1 VDGAAAGTG
10 GKAMRR
16 RSAVGAAT
24 LAVVLT
30 LAISGTS
37 SAATVVNG
45 GFETGTFS
53 GWTVVDQE
61 GSFFGGQWFVYSGTA
76 TPFNFFPIPAP
87 PEGTFAATTDQG
99 GPGSHVLYQD
109 VALEAGFRHVLSF
122 DVYYNNQNG
131 AFATPDTLD
140 FNVFPN
146 QQYRIDVLR
155 AGADPFSV
163 AAGDVLATVFRTQ
176 VGDPPTLAPTRV
188 TFDLSAFAGT
198 TVRLRFAEVDNQLFF
213 NASVDNVVIESVRL
227 LPTSKDQCK
236 KGGWRSFGS
245 VFKNQGDCV
254 SFVATRGRNTP
265 AGGGGGSSATAGAKA
280 AGSYGKARPP
290 R

>member
-1 VDGAAAGTG
+1 MTMRRTSAGAAA
-10 GKAMRR
+10 A
-16 RSAVGAAT
+16 

-30 LAISGTS
+30 LAVPGLS

-45 GFETGTFS
+45 GFETGSFA
-53 GWTVVDQE
+53 GWTVVDQPG
-61 GSFFGGQWFVYSGTA
+61 GSGSWFVYSGTSS
-76 TPFNFFPIPAP
+76 PFGFPIAAP
-87 PEGTFAATTDQG
+87 PEGTFGATTDQG

-109 VALEAGFRHVLSF
+109 VALEAGFSHVLSF
-122 DVYYNNQNG
+122 DLYYMNQAG
-131 AFATPDTLD
+131 VFATPSTLD

-163 AAGDVLATVFRTQ
+163 AAGDVLATVFQTRA
-176 VGDPPTLAPTRV
+176 GDPSTLAPTRV
-188 TFDLSAFAGT
+188 TFDLSPFAGT

-213 NASVDNVVIESVRL
+213 EASVDNVAIQSVRL

-236 KGGWRSFGS
+236 KGGWRTFGS

-254 SFVATRGRNTP
+254 SFVATKGRNAP
-265 AGGGGGSSATAGAKA
+265 GGGGGGSPVSASAKGA
-280 AGSYGKARPP
+280 STYGKDRPP